1 MYVQKNG
8 FPIHTNTSCVGVSQ
22 NTLGNHLQVG
32 FTSLQAWWNEDAEM
46 DGDDVA
52 GSRLGYVFMF
62 TYVWWCV
69 RLDYEYTLHEKLYN
83 LIK

>member
-1 MYVQKNG
+1 MYKEMVFLYIQIPHVSVCLK
-8 FPIHTNTSCVGVSQ
+8 IHSE
-22 NTLGNHLQVG
+22 NHLQVG